1 MVTKEPFELLE
12 LLGTGG
18 FAHTY
23 LARVC
28 DEDLVE
34 DFGTDEVALKIP
46 LNPKKERQLRHELE
60 LNASLYM
67 RLKQME
73 SPNIVRYLGFAV
85 FRGQIVMAMEFVPHG
100 TLRRLLGPPQRAK
113 ALPVPEAVQ
122 LAMGVVSGLAAIHS
136 EHVVHRDIKPEN
148 ILMNGQTPKIAD
160 LGIARMLA
168 SNEVAATV
176 TGTIYYMSPEVLS
189 ATGTSF
195 PADIWSLGVM
205 FYEMLTGKLPF
216 GTLDTPIGPMA
227 DLIRRGEYPPITTLR
242 SDVPRPV
249 AEITDRALNPDPAR
263 RFANGAEMY
272 EALQRFQARAG
283 NAWEHELAE
292 IRGLIADRDTQDL
305 ARAERLLQGLTIRF
319 PGVAVIYQQ
328 LGELH
333 NLCQRYHE
341 AIDTFRRGLECDP
354 QSSLLHWDLALAY
367 QNAGRR
373 TDAVRHLEQVV
384 DSAPDA
390 SLRRHAATLLKV
402 LRGSKR

>member
-1 MVTKEPFELLE
+1 MATKEPFELVE

-23 LARVC
+23 RARVL

-34 DFGTDEVALKIP
+34 DFGTAEVALKIP
-46 LNPKKERQLRHELE
+46 LNSKKERQLRHELE
-60 LNASLYM
+60 LNASLYL

-100 TLRRLLGPPQRAK
+100 TLRKLLGPPLRAR
-113 ALPVPEAVQ
+113 ALPVPVAVQ
-122 LAMGVVSGLAAIHS
+122 LAMGIVNGLAAIHS

-148 ILMNGQTPKIAD
+148 ILINGETPKIAD

-168 SNEVAATV
+168 SNELAATV
-176 TGTIYYMSPEVLS
+176 TGTIYYMSPEVLC
-189 ATGTSF
+189 AAGASF
-195 PADIWSLGVM
+195 PADIWSLGVV

-227 DLIRRGEYPPITTLR
+227 DLIRGGTYPPIATLR
-242 SDVPRPV
+242 PDVPRPV
-249 AEITDRALNPDPAR
+249 SEIIERALNCDPAR

-272 EALQRFQARAG
+272 EALQRFQVRAG

-292 IRGLIADRDTQDL
+292 IRRLIADRDQQDL
-305 ARAERLLQGLTIRF
+305 ARAERLLQDLTARH
-319 PGVAVIYQQ
+319 PGVAAIYQQ

-341 AIDTFRRGLECDP
+341 AIEAFRRGLACDP
-354 QSSLLHWDLALAY
+354 QSYLLHWDLALAC

-373 TDAVRHLEQVV
+373 TEAVSHL
-384 DSAPDA
+384 
-390 SLRRHAATLLKV
+390 
-402 LRGSKR
+402 

>member
-1 MVTKEPFELLE
+1 MTGKEPFELLE

-23 LARVC
+23 RARVI
-28 DEDLVE
+28 DEDLLE

-46 LNPKKERQLRHELE
+46 LNTKKERQLRHELE

-73 SPNIVRYLGFAV
+73 SPNIVRYMGFAV
-85 FRGQIVMAMEFVPHG
+85 FRGQIVMAMEFAPSG
-100 TLRRLLGPPQRAK
+100 TLRSLLGPHMRAK
-113 ALPVPEAVQ
+113 ALPVPDAVQ
-122 LAMGVVSGLAAIHS
+122 LAKGVVSGLAAIHS

-168 SNEVAATV
+168 NNELAATV
-176 TGTIYYMSPEVLS
+176 TGTIYYMSPEVLCS
-189 ATGTSF
+189 AGASF
-195 PADIWSLGVM
+195 PADIWSMGVM

-216 GTLDTPIGPMA
+216 GTLETPIGTMA
-227 DLIRRGEYPPITTLR
+227 DLIRRGDYPPIPTLR
-242 SDVPRPV
+242 PDVPRPLV
-249 AEITDRALNPDPAR
+249 EIVDRALSPDPAR
-263 RFANGAEMY
+263 RFANGAEMH

-283 NAWEHELAE
+283 NAWEEELAE
-292 IRGLIADRDTQDL
+292 IRRLIADRDEQKL
-305 ARAERLLQGLTIRF
+305 ARAERLLQDLTTRF
-319 PGVAVIYQQ
+319 PGVAAVYQQ

-341 AIDTFRRGLECDP
+341 AIEAFRLGLGCDP
-354 QSSLLHWDLALAY
+354 ESSLLHWDLALAY

-373 TDAVRHLEQVV
+373 KDAVLHLERVL

-402 LRGSKR
+402 LRGPKP

>member
-1 MVTKEPFELLE
+1 MAVKEPFELLD

-23 LARVC
+23 RARVL
-28 DEDLVE
+28 DEDLIE

-46 LNPKKERQLRHELE
+46 LNTKKERQLRHELE
-60 LNASLYM
+60 LNASLYL

-73 SPNIVRYLGFAV
+73 SPNIVRYMGFAV

-100 TLRRLLGPPQRAK
+100 TLRSLLGPPQRAK
-113 ALPVPEAVQ
+113 ALPVPEALQ
-122 LAMGVVSGLAAIHS
+122 LVTGVVSGLAAIHS

-168 SNEVAATV
+168 SNELAATV
-176 TGTIYYMSPEVLS
+176 TGTIYYMSPEVLC
-189 ATGTSF
+189 AAGASF

-216 GTLDTPIGPMA
+216 GTLETPIGPLA
-227 DLIRRGEYPPITTLR
+227 DLIRRGEYMPVTRLR
-242 SDVPRPV
+242 PDVPRPV
-249 AEITDRALNPDPAR
+249 VEMIDRALSLDPAR
-263 RFANGAEMY
+263 RFANGAEMC
-272 EALQRFQARAG
+272 EALQRFQARTT

-292 IRGLIADRDTQDL
+292 IRCLITDHDKQDL
-305 ARAERLLQGLTIRF
+305 VRAERLLQDLAARY
-319 PGVAVIYQQ
+319 PSVAALYQQ

-341 AIDTFRRGLECDP
+341 AIDAFRHGLECDP

-373 TDAVRHLEQVV
+373 ADAVRHLERVL

-402 LRGSKR
+402 LRGPKR